1 MKSLRFRSHL
11 HHHLRSQP
19 HSQFCAEK
27 QVPESAQLYPQ
38 SGAKRMF
45 AALSMLVGTA
55 VLLSS
60 CTTLEAQ
67 SSSTGGG
74 TVVNRPTVAT
84 SSSASEAA
92 IEVLNGAD
100 TAERQAL
107 INAINRDGQSA
118 QFQGRADN
126 APQPVSAGNA
136 EDVVELNYEQ
146 ADLRL
151 VLEELARA
159 LDISMVIDP
168 TISRQISIRTA
179 ADRPLRRDDIWPLIR
194 LLTRDAGVLVEQV
207 GNVYNVRSIDGS
219 LPEEIVTPDQ
229 LDASTSPRV
238 LQVTPL
244 TYISSDTAVQALE
257 PMLQPGGGVTR
268 LGNRNLLVISGTNY
282 QLGRVNQLLTLL
294 DADPF
299 QNQGIRLYELS
310 NANATEVAEEL
321 QEILMLIEGENPAYQ
336 VRGIE
341 RINTLL
347 VTAPATRG
355 FDEIGRWVGILDSA
369 NQEQVEQLFMY
380 RVKNLVAEELAATLA
395 EIFDQDDDEDNRTNN
410 QQQQETTIA
419 TRPQLL
425 FQGIAEEGRPA
436 VVTQTTTN
444 SAASANEAVSA
455 NLRVRIVADEATNSL
470 LIRATAR
477 DYRQLLTTI
486 NQLDVVPLQVM
497 VNAVIAQITLND
509 DTRFGVDWSRIAAD
523 ANMSPIST
531 NTQTTFTPEL
541 AGLMFTKGFLDGAAR
556 VEATLQAIA
565 SNNEVRLLARPSLTV
580 SNNQE
585 GEILIGA
592 EVPINAGQTIG
603 VGGSS
608 TTNIQYRPTGIGL
621 SITPQINT
629 DGVVNL
635 VISQNVSSLDSS
647 VPGVQDN
654 PVFNTQEITTTVV
667 VRNGEN
673 IVLGGLIQ
681 TDEERLNTGVPGLN
695 RLPVVGNLFSYQQ
708 RNEERKELFIV
719 LRPEVINLNEQ
730 TGAQF
735 PEILDRFEL
744 AAELFEENNLR

>member
-1 MKSLRFRSHL
+1 MKSLRSHIPPGTQRL
-11 HHHLRSQP
+11 L
-19 HSQFCAEK
+19 
-27 QVPESAQLYPQ
+27 
-38 SGAKRMF
+38 
-45 AALSMLVGTA
+45 AAIGTA
-55 VLLSS
+55 LVLSS
-60 CTTLEAQ
+60 CTTLDTPSERSGSQA
-67 SSSTGGG
+67 TP
-74 TVVNRPTVAT
+74 RPTVAT
-84 SSSASEAA
+84 STSASQAA

-107 INAINRDGQSA
+107 IDAINRDGQSML
-118 QFQGRADN
+118 FQGRADT
-126 APQPVSAGNA
+126 APQPVNGGSG

-146 ADLRL
+146 ADLRQ

-159 LDISMVIDP
+159 LDITMIIDP

-179 ADRPLRRDDIWPLIR
+179 ANRPLQRDDIWPLIR
-194 LLTRDAGVLVEQV
+194 LLTRDTGVLVEQV
-207 GNVYNVRSIDGS
+207 GDIYNVRSIDGS
-219 LPEEIVTPDQ
+219 LPEEIVTPDE
-229 LDASTSPRV
+229 LDASVSPRV

-244 TYISSDTAVQALE
+244 TYISSDTAQQALE
-257 PMLQPGGGVTR
+257 PMLQPGGGITR
-268 LGNRNLLVISGTNY
+268 LGNRNLLVISGSNY
-282 QLGRVNQLLTLL
+282 QLSRVNQLLTLL

-299 QNQGIRLYELS
+299 ENQGIRLYQLN
-310 NANATEVAEEL
+310 NANATAVAEEL
-321 QEILMLIEGENPAYQ
+321 QEILLLIEGENPAYQ

-347 VTAPATRG
+347 ITAPATRG
-355 FDEIGRWVGILDSA
+355 FDEISRWVSILDSA

-395 EIFDQDDDEDNRTNN
+395 EIFEVNNDDDEENRTSN
-410 QQQQETTIA
+410 QQQDEATIA

-425 FQGIAEEGRPA
+425 FQGFAEDGRPNIITPA
-436 VVTQTTTN
+436 AAENTT
-444 SAASANEAVSA
+444 AAGNASQAVSA
-455 NLRVRIVADEATNSL
+455 DLQVRIVADEATNSL
-470 LIRATAR
+470 LIRSTAR

-509 DTRFGVDWSRIAAD
+509 TTRFGVDWSRIAAD
-523 ANMSPIST
+523 ADMSPIST
-531 NTQTTFTPEL
+531 STETSFTPDL

-565 SNNEVRLLARPSLTV
+565 ANNEVQLLARPSLTV

-585 GEILIGA
+585 GEIQIGSR
-592 EVPINAGQTIG
+592 VPVNAGTSFG
-603 VGGSS
+603 VGGNS
-608 TTNIQYRPTGIGL
+608 TTNIQYVDTGIGL
-621 SITPQINT
+621 LITPQINT

-635 VISQNVSSLDSS
+635 MITQNVSSVDSS
-647 VPGVQDN
+647 EPGVEDN
-654 PVFNTQEITTTVV
+654 PVFNNQEITTTVV

-695 RLPVVGNLFSYQQ
+695 RIPVVGNLFSYQQ
-708 RNEERKELFIV
+708 RSEERKELFIV

-730 TGAQF
+730 NNAEFT
-735 PEILDRFEL
+735 EILDRFEL